1 MTILRLAVRNLLG
14 GGMKSWLNAV
24 VLSLAFV
31 TIIWTQGLYQG
42 MDNQVSRAMIDA
54 DVGGGQYWVET
65 YDPFDPFTLQDAHLE
80 LTGKLD
86 VLVKSGKAT
95 PVLIIQ
101 GTIYPGGRI
110 QSVLLKGID
119 PEQKLLSFPS
129 SFLKNP
135 DQEIPA
141 LIGRRM
147 AQTTGL
153 KTGDTVTARWRDAH
167 GTFDA
172 RDLHIVQVMSTSVQT
187 IDVGQIWV
195 PLRTLQE
202 IASMENEATIVITEK
217 NFGQAEK
224 VPGWIFRDLNFL
236 LKDIQEFVKS
246 KTIGASIFYSLLLF
260 LAMLAI
266 FNTQVLSIFRRRKE
280 IGTLMALGMPRGKV
294 IELFTVEGAL
304 HAILAALVGAIYG
317 IPLLAYFV
325 AKGWPVPSSTAD
337 SFGFALSEKLFPTY
351 SAGLV
356 VGTTI
361 LVLIITTIV
370 SFLPTRKIA
379 KLKPTDALRGKLP

>member
-24 VLSLAFV
+24 VLSIAFV
-31 TIIWTQGLYQG
+31 AIIWTQGLYQG
-42 MDNQVSRAMIDA
+42 MDNQVSRAIIDA
-54 DVGGGQYWVET
+54 AAGGGQYWMET
-65 YDPFDPFTLQDAHLE
+65 YDPFDPFTLQDAHLK
-80 LTGKLD
+80 LTGELD
-86 VLVKSGKAT
+86 ELVKSGKAT

-129 SFLKNP
+129 SFLKNL
-135 DQEIPA
+135 DREIPA
-141 LIGRRM
+141 LIGRRV

-153 KTGDTVTARWRDAH
+153 KTGDTVTVRWRDAH

-172 RDLHIVQVMSTSVQT
+172 RDLRIVQVMSTSVQT

-195 PLRTLQE
+195 PLQKLQE
-202 IASMENEATIVITEK
+202 MASMPNEATIVITEK

-224 VPGWIFRDLNFL
+224 VPGWTFRDLNFL

-246 KTIGASIFYSLLLF
+246 KTIGASIFYSFLLF

-280 IGTLMALGMPRGKV
+280 IGTLMALGLPRGKV

-304 HAILAALVGAIYG
+304 HAILAALVGAVYG

-325 AKGWPVPSSTAD
+325 AKGWPVPSGMAD

-379 KLKPTDALRGKLP
+379 KLKPTDALRGRLP